1 MFLSLLGNQIGA
13 HRVAAI
19 GFLVSWVFTFIA
31 LNRRFSFLPLDQ
43 GKAFVEGGDQS
54 KGKLRGVGLVIIIA
68 FIVTGLLF
76 AKVSPE
82 YVIF

>member
-31 LNRRFSFLPLDQ
+31 LNKRFSFLPLDQ

-68 FIVTGLLF
+68 FIATGLLF

-82 YVIF
+82 

>member
-43 GKAFVEGGDQS
+43 GKAFVEGGD
-54 KGKLRGVGLVIIIA
+54 
-68 FIVTGLLF
+68 
-76 AKVSPE
+76 
-82 YVIF
+82 